1 MEFSDNELIVIYIL
15 FDSFI
20 DALENKKRKNKD
32 EIITLNQMK
41 KINKKID
48 KYMEEKEKWNMK
60 QILNF

>member
-48 KYMEEKEKWNMK
+48 KYMEEKEK
-60 QILNF
+60 

>member
-1 MEFSDNELIVIYIL
+1 MEFSDNELKVIYIL

-20 DALENKKRKNKD
+20 DALENKKRKNKN

-48 KYMEEKEKWNMK
+48 KYMEEKGK
-60 QILNF
+60 

>member
-1 MEFSDNELIVIYIL
+1 MEFSDNELKVIYIL

-20 DALENKKRKNKD
+20 DALENKKRKNKN

-48 KYMEEKEKWNMK
+48 KYMEEKEK
-60 QILNF
+60 

>member
-1 MEFSDNELIVIYIL
+1 MEFSDNELKVIYIL

-20 DALENKKRKNKD
+20 DALENKKRKNKN

>member
-1 MEFSDNELIVIYIL
+1 MEFSDHELKIIYIL

-20 DALENKKRKNKD
+20 DALANKKRRNRN

-41 KINKKID
+41 KINEKID

>member
-1 MEFSDNELIVIYIL
+1 MEFSDHELKVIFVL

-20 DALENKKRKNKD
+20 DALENKKRRNRN

-41 KINKKID
+41 KINEKID
-48 KYMEEKEKWNMK
+48 KYMEEKERWNMK